1 MRARRSASSSQL
13 LSERI
18 TLSLAGMPPG
28 KSVWSRA
35 SRLTALS
42 VREFD
47 RLERLPLLG
56 AVRLVRA
63 ARVLRRS
70 LFAPVR
76 DAVAEGL
83 IVRERD

>member
-1 MRARRSASSSQL
+1 
-13 LSERI
+13 
-18 TLSLAGMPPG
+18 
-28 KSVWSRA
+28 
-35 SRLTALS
+35 LTALS

-56 AVRLVRA
+56 AVPVVRA

-70 LFAPVR
+70 VFAPVR

-83 IVRERD
+83 VVRERD